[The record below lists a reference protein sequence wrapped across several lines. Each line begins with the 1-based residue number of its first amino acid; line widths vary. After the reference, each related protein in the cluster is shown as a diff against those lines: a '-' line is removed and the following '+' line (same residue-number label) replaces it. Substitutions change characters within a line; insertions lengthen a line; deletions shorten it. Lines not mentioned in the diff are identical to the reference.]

1 MERIEKRSIA
11 VWSISSIQTSI
22 IQLLIV
28 GVIYY
33 FFNSYSFVK
42 TSGHILFVFIILKL
56 LYELVMDPIIYRN
69 TKYQLN
75 EDTLI
80 IRIGGLTVE
89 ETTIPL
95 IRIQH
100 VDIEQSFH
108 SRLFNLYSLNIY
120 TAGDYHSISYIK
132 KEVADTLKDKLI
144 SVIANKGMKLD
155 E

>member
-1 MERIEKRSIA
+1 M
-11 VWSISSIQTSI
+11 
-22 IQLLIV
+22 
-28 GVIYY
+28 
-33 FFNSYSFVK
+33 
-42 TSGHILFVFIILKL
+42 KL
-56 LYELVMDPIIYRN
+56 LYELAMDPIIYRN

-108 SRLFNLYSLNIY
+108 SRLFGLYSLNIY
-120 TAGDYHSISYIK
+120 TAGDTHSISYIK
-132 KEVADTLKDKLI
+132 KEVADMLKDKLI
-144 SVIANKGMKLD
+144 SVIADKGMKLD